1 MPPPTCARPR
11 RTHRVGL
18 LAYDGCQLIDV
29 TGVLEIF
36 VYAADLL
43 GQRYPHAPPFY
54 TVEILAERRGQLK
67 TSSGVKLV
75 ADRSYRD
82 AGDEIDTL
90 LIAGG
95 NLAPLYKLGRDQRV
109 RTWLQGMARNVRR
122 IGSICTGAVLL
133 AEAGLLEGRRATTHW
148 AFCDTLANDYRNIE
162 VCPDAIYVHDGQ
174 VYTSAGATAGMDLAL
189 DMVEE
194 DLGREVSLAIARF
207 LVMFLKRPGGQSQ
220 FSGQLAMQLLEGGR
234 LSSLLHWIV
243 DHLAEDL
250 TVDVM
255 AAQAHVSP
263 RNLQRIFLREV
274 GTTPA
279 KFVEALRVEEARRRL
294 EDCDLPCERI
304 ATDCGFRT
312 GERMRRSFKRK
323 LRTLPESYRKSFG
336 RMGWE
341 NLDGRMTRDGRR
353 A

>member
-1 MPPPTCARPR
+1 M
-11 RTHRVGL
+11 

-29 TGVLEIF
+29 TGVSEIF

-43 GQRYPHAPPFY
+43 RQRYPDAPPFY
-54 TVEILAERRGQLK
+54 SVEILAERKGRLK
-67 TSSGVKLV
+67 TSSGIKLI

-82 AGDEIDTL
+82 AGEEIDTL

-95 NLAPLYKLGRDQRV
+95 NLAPLYKLARDPRV
-109 RTWLQGMARNVRR
+109 RTWLQGTAGRVRR
-122 IGSICTGAVLL
+122 IGSICTGVLLL

-148 AFCDTLANDYRNIE
+148 AFCDTLANDYRSVE
-162 VCPDAIYVHDGQ
+162 VCPDAVHVRDGR

-194 DLGREVSLAIARF
+194 DLGRAVSLAVARF

-220 FSGQLAMQLLEGGR
+220 FSGQLAMQLLEGSR
-234 LSSLLHWIV
+234 LSSLLHWIA
-243 DHLAEDL
+243 DHWAEDL
-250 TVDVM
+250 TVEAM
-255 AAQAHVSP
+255 AAQVHMSP
-263 RNLQRIFLREV
+263 RNLSRMFVREV

-279 KFVEALRVEEARRRL
+279 KHLETLRVEEARRRL
-294 EDCDLPCERI
+294 EDCHLPCERI

-323 LRTLPESYRKSFG
+323 LHTLPESYRRSFG
-336 RMGWE
+336 R
-341 NLDGRMTRDGRR
+341 

>member
-1 MPPPTCARPR
+1 M
-11 RTHRVGL
+11 

-43 GQRYPHAPPFY
+43 RQRYPNAPPFY
-54 TVEILAERRGQLK
+54 SVEILAARKGRLK

-95 NLAPLYKLGRDQRV
+95 NLAPLYRLGRDQRV
-109 RTWLQGMARNVRR
+109 RTWLRGMAGSVRR
-122 IGSICTGAVLL
+122 IGSICTGALLL

-148 AFCDTLANDYRNIE
+148 AFCDTLASGYRDIE
-162 VCPDAIYVHDGQ
+162 VCPDAIHVRDGQ

-194 DLGREVSLAIARF
+194 DLGRELSLAIARF

-234 LSSLLHWIV
+234 LSSLLHWIT

-250 TVDVM
+250 TVEAM

-312 GERMRRSFKRK
+312 GERMRRSFQRK
-323 LRTLPESYRKSFG
+323 LHTLPESYRKSFG
-336 RMGWE
+336 RMASRM
-341 NLDGRMTRDGRR
+341 LDGRVTGDGRR